1 MDKREFRKKL
11 LSLVLPITFQQ
22 FMLAVVSA
30 SDALMVGVIGQNLLS
45 AVSLA
50 SQITF
55 VYNLFLAAMTIGTS
69 MFAAQYW
76 GKGDKDAV
84 ERILGIVLRSSMSV
98 SFVFFLGATFLP
110 EYLMRIFT
118 PDPELIH
125 YGVQYLQIVGITYLL
140 CGISQIYLCIMK
152 NSGLASMS
160 MIISSTAAFLNIVLN
175 AVLIYGLFGA
185 PRMEAAGA
193 AAATAIARA
202 AELLW
207 VFWELRKTGRVKIRF
222 LYIRKPDQGLK
233 KDFWH
238 YTLPVLGNE
247 LVWGGGFTMYSV
259 IMGHLGTDAV
269 AANSIAN
276 IVKNLIAS
284 LAGGIGNGGSIM
296 VGNELGAGRLEMAKA
311 YGKKLCHIAVVSGI
325 LSGIFLLLISP
336 LVLQVTDLSPKAEG
350 YLKWMLVMCAVYMV
364 GKYVNGTTIGGIF
377 CAGGDSRFGFLCD
390 AVTLWCFT
398 VPVGLLAAFV
408 LKWPVLAVYFIVNSD
423 EIVKFPAVYLHYG
436 KYKWLKDLTVREE
449 GKEKSFRK
457 NKPAD
462 EAERIIRCEPVP
474 AFIKH
479 MSCSALC

>member
-1 MDKREFRKKL
+1 MKYGKRSMDRREFRRKL
-11 LSLVLPITFQQ
+11 TSLILPITFQQ

-30 SDALMVGVIGQNLLS
+30 SDALMVGVIGQDLLS

-55 VYNLFLAAMTIGTS
+55 VYNLFLMAMTIGTS

-98 SFVFFLGATFLP
+98 SFVFFSAATFLP
-110 EYLMRIFT
+110 GLLMRIFT
-118 PDPELIH
+118 TDPQLIH
-125 YGVQYLQIVGITYLL
+125 YGVQYLQIVGVTYLL
-140 CGISQIYLCIMK
+140 CGISQVYLCIMK

-160 MIISSTAAFLNIVLN
+160 MLISSAAALLNIILN

-185 PRMEAAGA
+185 PRMEAGGA
-193 AAATAIARA
+193 AAATAIARGV
-202 AELLW
+202 ELLW
-207 VFWELRKTGRVKIRF
+207 VLAELTKKGRIKIRF
-222 LYIRKPDQGLK
+222 AYIRRPDQGLR

-276 IVKNLIAS
+276 IAKNLIAS

-296 VGNELGAGRLEMAKA
+296 VGNELGAGRLETAKA
-311 YGKKLCHIAVVSGI
+311 YGRKLCHIAVVSGI
-325 LSGIFLLLISP
+325 LSGIFLLLLSP
-336 LVLQVTDLSPKAEG
+336 LVLEITDLSPQAEE
-350 YLKWMLVMCAVYMV
+350 YLRWMLAMCAVYMV
-364 GKYVNGTTIGGIF
+364 GKYVNGTTVAGIF

-408 LKWPVLAVYFIVNSD
+408 FKWPVLAVYFIVNSD
-423 EIVKFPAVYLHYG
+423 EIVKLPAVYRHYR

-449 GKEKSFRK
+449 GL
-457 NKPAD
+457 D
-462 EAERIIRCEPVP
+462 
-474 AFIKH
+474 
-479 MSCSALC
+479 

>member
-1 MDKREFRKKL
+1 
-11 LSLVLPITFQQ
+11 
-22 FMLAVVSA
+22 MLAVVSA
-30 SDALMVGVIGQNLLS
+30 SDALMVGAIGQDLLS

-55 VYNLFLAAMTIGTS
+55 VYNLFLMAMTIGTS

-98 SFVFFLGATFLP
+98 SFVFFFAATFLP
-110 EYLMRIFT
+110 GLLMRIFT
-118 PDPELIH
+118 TDPQLIH
-125 YGVQYLQIVGITYLL
+125 YGVQYLQIVGLTYLL
-140 CGISQIYLCIMK
+140 CGISQVYLCIMK

-160 MIISSTAAFLNIVLN
+160 MLISSAAALLNIILN

-185 PRMEAAGA
+185 PRMEAGGA
-193 AAATAIARA
+193 AAATAIARGV
-202 AELLW
+202 ELLW
-207 VFWELRKTGRVKIRF
+207 VLAELTKKGRIKIRF
-222 LYIRKPDQGLK
+222 AYIRRPDQGLR

-276 IVKNLIAS
+276 IAKNLIAS

-296 VGNELGAGRLEMAKA
+296 VGNELGAGRLETAKA
-311 YGKKLCHIAVVSGI
+311 YGRKLCHIAVVSGI
-325 LSGIFLLLISP
+325 LSGIFLLLLSP
-336 LVLQVTDLSPKAEG
+336 LVLEITDLSPQAEE
-350 YLKWMLVMCAVYMV
+350 YLRWMLAMCAVYMV
-364 GKYVNGTTIGGIF
+364 GKYVNGTTIAGIF

-408 LKWPVLAVYFIVNSD
+408 FKWPVLAVYFIVNSD
-423 EIVKFPAVYLHYG
+423 EIVKLPAVYRHYR

-449 GKEKSFRK
+449 GL
-457 NKPAD
+457 D
-462 EAERIIRCEPVP
+462 
-474 AFIKH
+474 
-479 MSCSALC
+479 

>member
-1 MDKREFRKKL
+1 MKYGKRSMDRREFRRKL
-11 LSLVLPITFQQ
+11 TSLILPITFQQ

-30 SDALMVGVIGQNLLS
+30 SDALMVGVIGQDLLS

-55 VYNLFLAAMTIGTS
+55 VYNLFLMAMTIGTS

-98 SFVFFLGATFLP
+98 SFVFFFAATFLP
-110 EYLMRIFT
+110 GLLMRIFT
-118 PDPELIH
+118 TDPQLIH
-125 YGVQYLQIVGITYLL
+125 YGVQYLQIVGLTYLL
-140 CGISQIYLCIMK
+140 CGISQVYLCIMK

-160 MIISSTAAFLNIVLN
+160 MLISSAAALLNIILN

-185 PRMEAAGA
+185 PRMEAGGA
-193 AAATAIARA
+193 AAATAIARGV
-202 AELLW
+202 ELLW
-207 VFWELRKTGRVKIRF
+207 VLAELTKKGRIKIRF
-222 LYIRKPDQGLK
+222 AYIRRPDQGLRK
-233 KDFWH
+233 NFWH
-238 YTLPVLGNE
+238 YTLLVLGNE

-276 IVKNLIAS
+276 IAKNLIAS

-296 VGNELGAGRLEMAKA
+296 VGNELGAGRLETAKA
-311 YGKKLCHIAVVSGI
+311 YGRKLCHIAVVSGI
-325 LSGIFLLLISP
+325 LSGIFLLLLSP
-336 LVLQVTDLSPKAEG
+336 LVLEITDLSPQAEE
-350 YLKWMLVMCAVYMV
+350 YLRWMLAMCAVYMV
-364 GKYVNGTTIGGIF
+364 GKYVNGTTIAGIF

-408 LKWPVLAVYFIVNSD
+408 FKWPVLAVYFIVNSD
-423 EIVKFPAVYLHYG
+423 EIVKLPAVYRHYR

-449 GKEKSFRK
+449 GL
-457 NKPAD
+457 D
-462 EAERIIRCEPVP
+462 
-474 AFIKH
+474 
-479 MSCSALC
+479 

>member
-1 MDKREFRKKL
+1 MDRREFRRKL
-11 LSLVLPITFQQ
+11 TSLILPITFQQ

-30 SDALMVGVIGQNLLS
+30 SDALMVGVIGQDLLS

-55 VYNLFLAAMTIGTS
+55 VYNLFLMAMTIGTS

-98 SFVFFLGATFLP
+98 SFVFFFAATFLP
-110 EYLMRIFT
+110 GLLMRIFT
-118 PDPELIH
+118 TDPQLIH
-125 YGVQYLQIVGITYLL
+125 YGVQYLQIVGVTYLL
-140 CGISQIYLCIMK
+140 CGISQVYLCIMK

-160 MIISSTAAFLNIVLN
+160 MLISSAAAMLNIILN

-185 PRMEAAGA
+185 PRMEAGGA
-193 AAATAIARA
+193 AAATAIARGV
-202 AELLW
+202 ELLW
-207 VFWELRKTGRVKIRF
+207 VLAELTKKGRIKIRF
-222 LYIRKPDQGLK
+222 AYIRRPDQGLR

-276 IVKNLIAS
+276 IAKNLIAS

-296 VGNELGAGRLEMAKA
+296 VGNELGAGRLETAKA
-311 YGKKLCHIAVVSGI
+311 YGRKLCHIAVVSGI
-325 LSGIFLLLISP
+325 LSGIFLLLLSP
-336 LVLQVTDLSPKAEG
+336 LVLEITDLSPQAEE
-350 YLKWMLVMCAVYMV
+350 YLRWMLAMCAVYMV
-364 GKYVNGTTIGGIF
+364 GKYVNGTTVAGIF

-408 LKWPVLAVYFIVNSD
+408 FKWPVLAVYFIVNSD
-423 EIVKFPAVYLHYG
+423 EIVKLPAVYRHYR

-449 GKEKSFRK
+449 GL
-457 NKPAD
+457 D
-462 EAERIIRCEPVP
+462 
-474 AFIKH
+474 
-479 MSCSALC
+479 

>member
-1 MDKREFRKKL
+1 MKYGKRSMDRREFRRKL
-11 LSLVLPITFQQ
+11 TSLILPITFQQ

-30 SDALMVGVIGQNLLS
+30 SDALMVGAIGQDLLS

-55 VYNLFLAAMTIGTS
+55 VYNLFLMAMTIGTS

-98 SFVFFLGATFLP
+98 SFVFFSAATFLP
-110 EYLMRIFT
+110 GLLMRIFT
-118 PDPELIH
+118 TDPQLIH
-125 YGVQYLQIVGITYLL
+125 YGVQYLQIVGVTYLL
-140 CGISQIYLCIMK
+140 CGISQVYLCIMK

-160 MIISSTAAFLNIVLN
+160 MLISSAAALLNIILN

-185 PRMEAAGA
+185 PRMEAGGA
-193 AAATAIARA
+193 AAATAIARGV
-202 AELLW
+202 ELLW
-207 VFWELRKTGRVKIRF
+207 VFAELTKKGRIKIRF
-222 LYIRKPDQGLK
+222 AYIRRPDQGLRK
-233 KDFWH
+233 NFWH

-276 IVKNLIAS
+276 IAKNLIAS

-296 VGNELGAGRLEMAKA
+296 VGNELGAGRLETAKA
-311 YGKKLCHIAVVSGI
+311 YGRKLCHIAVVSGI
-325 LSGIFLLLISP
+325 LSGIFLLLLSP
-336 LVLQVTDLSPKAEG
+336 LVLEITDLSPQAEE
-350 YLKWMLVMCAVYMV
+350 YLRWMLAMCAVYMV
-364 GKYVNGTTIGGIF
+364 GKYVNGTTIAGIF

-408 LKWPVLAVYFIVNSD
+408 FKWPVLAVYFIVNSD
-423 EIVKFPAVYLHYG
+423 EIVKLPAVYRHYR

-449 GKEKSFRK
+449 GL
-457 NKPAD
+457 D
-462 EAERIIRCEPVP
+462 
-474 AFIKH
+474 
-479 MSCSALC
+479 

>member
-30 SDALMVGVIGQNLLS
+30 SDALMVGVIGQDLLS

-185 PRMEAAGA
+185 PRMEVAGA

-423 EIVKFPAVYLHYG
+423 EIVKLPAVYFHYG

-449 GKEKSFRK
+449 GREKILQEK
-457 NKPAD
+457 
-462 EAERIIRCEPVP
+462 
-474 AFIKH
+474 
-479 MSCSALC
+479 

>member
-1 MDKREFRKKL
+1 MDRREFRRKL
-11 LSLVLPITFQQ
+11 TSLILPITFQQ

-30 SDALMVGVIGQNLLS
+30 SDALMVGVIGQDLLS

-55 VYNLFLAAMTIGTS
+55 VYNLFLMAMTIGTS

-98 SFVFFLGATFLP
+98 SFVFFFAATFFPGL
-110 EYLMRIFT
+110 LMRIFT
-118 PDPELIH
+118 TDPQLIH
-125 YGVQYLQIVGITYLL
+125 YGVQYLQIVGLTYLL
-140 CGISQIYLCIMK
+140 CGISQVYLCIMK

-160 MIISSTAAFLNIVLN
+160 MLISSAAALLNIILN

-185 PRMEAAGA
+185 PRMEAGGA
-193 AAATAIARA
+193 AAATAIARGV
-202 AELLW
+202 ELLW
-207 VFWELRKTGRVKIRF
+207 VFAELTKKGRIKIRF
-222 LYIRKPDQGLK
+222 AYIRRPDQGLRK
-233 KDFWH
+233 NFWH

-276 IVKNLIAS
+276 IAKNLIAS

-296 VGNELGAGRLEMAKA
+296 VGNELGAGRLETAKA
-311 YGKKLCHIAVVSGI
+311 YGRKLCHIAVVSGI
-325 LSGIFLLLISP
+325 LSGIFLMLLSP
-336 LVLQVTDLSPKAEG
+336 LVLEITDLSPQAEE
-350 YLKWMLVMCAVYMV
+350 YLRWMLAMCAVYMV
-364 GKYVNGTTIGGIF
+364 GKYVNGTTVAGIF
-377 CAGGDSRFGFLCD
+377 CAGGDPRFGFLCD

-408 LKWPVLAVYFIVNSD
+408 FKWPVLAVYFIVNSD
-423 EIVKFPAVYLHYG
+423 EIVKLPAVYRHYR

-449 GKEKSFRK
+449 GL
-457 NKPAD
+457 D
-462 EAERIIRCEPVP
+462 
-474 AFIKH
+474 
-479 MSCSALC
+479 

>member
-30 SDALMVGVIGQNLLS
+30 SDALMVGVIGQDLLS

-269 AANSIAN
+269 AATSIAN

-423 EIVKFPAVYLHYG
+423 EIVKLPAVYFHYG

-449 GKEKSFRK
+449 GREKILQEK
-457 NKPAD
+457 
-462 EAERIIRCEPVP
+462 
-474 AFIKH
+474 
-479 MSCSALC
+479 

>member
-1 MDKREFRKKL
+1 MKYGKRSMDRREFRRKL
-11 LSLVLPITFQQ
+11 TSLILPITFQQ

-30 SDALMVGVIGQNLLS
+30 SDALMVGVIGQDLLS

-55 VYNLFLAAMTIGTS
+55 VYNLFLMAMTIGTS

-98 SFVFFLGATFLP
+98 SFVFFSAATFLP
-110 EYLMRIFT
+110 GLLMRIFT
-118 PDPELIH
+118 TDPQLIH
-125 YGVQYLQIVGITYLL
+125 YGVQYLQIVGVTYLL
-140 CGISQIYLCIMK
+140 CGISQVYLCIMK

-160 MIISSTAAFLNIVLN
+160 MLISSAAALLNIILN

-185 PRMEAAGA
+185 PRMEAGGA
-193 AAATAIARA
+193 AAATAIARGV
-202 AELLW
+202 ELLW
-207 VFWELRKTGRVKIRF
+207 VFAELTKKGRIKIRF
-222 LYIRKPDQGLK
+222 AYIRRPDQGLRK
-233 KDFWH
+233 NFWH

-276 IVKNLIAS
+276 IAKNLIAS

-296 VGNELGAGRLEMAKA
+296 VGNELGAGRLETAKA
-311 YGKKLCHIAVVSGI
+311 YGRKLCHIAVVSGI
-325 LSGIFLLLISP
+325 LSGIFLLLLSP
-336 LVLQVTDLSPKAEG
+336 LVLEITDLSPQAEE
-350 YLKWMLVMCAVYMV
+350 YLRWMLAMCAVYMV
-364 GKYVNGTTIGGIF
+364 GKYVNGTTIAGIF

-408 LKWPVLAVYFIVNSD
+408 FKWPVLAVYFIVNSD
-423 EIVKFPAVYLHYG
+423 EIVKLPAVYRHYR

-449 GKEKSFRK
+449 GL
-457 NKPAD
+457 D
-462 EAERIIRCEPVP
+462 
-474 AFIKH
+474 
-479 MSCSALC
+479 

>member
-30 SDALMVGVIGQNLLS
+30 SDALMVGVIGQDLLS

-175 AVLIYGLFGA
+175 VVLIYGLFGA

-350 YLKWMLVMCAVYMV
+350 YLKWMLVMCAIYMV

-423 EIVKFPAVYLHYG
+423 EIVKLPAVYFHYG

-449 GKEKSFRK
+449 GREKILQEK
-457 NKPAD
+457 
-462 EAERIIRCEPVP
+462 
-474 AFIKH
+474 
-479 MSCSALC
+479 

>member
-30 SDALMVGVIGQNLLS
+30 SDALMVGVIGQDLLS

-350 YLKWMLVMCAVYMV
+350 YLKWMLVMCAIYMV

-423 EIVKFPAVYLHYG
+423 EIVKLPAVYFHYG

-449 GKEKSFRK
+449 GREKILQEK
-457 NKPAD
+457 
-462 EAERIIRCEPVP
+462 
-474 AFIKH
+474 
-479 MSCSALC
+479 

>member
-1 MDKREFRKKL
+1 MDKIEFRKKL

-30 SDALMVGVIGQNLLS
+30 SDALMVGVIGQDLLS

-423 EIVKFPAVYLHYG
+423 EIVKLPAVYFHYG

-449 GKEKSFRK
+449 GREKILQEK
-457 NKPAD
+457 
-462 EAERIIRCEPVP
+462 
-474 AFIKH
+474 
-479 MSCSALC
+479 

>member
-1 MDKREFRKKL
+1 MMKSGRRSMDKREFRKKL

-22 FMLAVVSA
+22 FMLAVVSV
-30 SDALMVGVIGQNLLS
+30 SDALMVGVIGQDLLS

-55 VYNLFLAAMTIGTS
+55 VYNLFLTAMTIGTS

-423 EIVKFPAVYLHYG
+423 EIVKLPAVYFHYG

-449 GKEKSFRK
+449 GREKILQEK
-457 NKPAD
+457 
-462 EAERIIRCEPVP
+462 
-474 AFIKH
+474 
-479 MSCSALC
+479 

>member
-1 MDKREFRKKL
+1 MDRREFRRKL
-11 LSLVLPITFQQ
+11 TSLILPITFQQ

-30 SDALMVGVIGQNLLS
+30 SDALMVGAIGQDLLS

-55 VYNLFLAAMTIGTS
+55 VYNLFLMAMTIGTS

-98 SFVFFLGATFLP
+98 SFVFFSAATFLP
-110 EYLMRIFT
+110 GLLMRIFT
-118 PDPELIH
+118 TDPQLIH
-125 YGVQYLQIVGITYLL
+125 YGVQYLQIVGVTYLL
-140 CGISQIYLCIMK
+140 CGISQVYLCIMK

-160 MIISSTAAFLNIVLN
+160 MLISSAAALLNIILN

-185 PRMEAAGA
+185 PKMEAGGA
-193 AAATAIARA
+193 AAATAIARG

-207 VFWELRKTGRVKIRF
+207 VLAELTKKGRIKIRF
-222 LYIRKPDQGLK
+222 AYIRRPDQGLR

-276 IVKNLIAS
+276 IAKNLIAS

-296 VGNELGAGRLEMAKA
+296 VGNELGAGRLETAKA
-311 YGKKLCHIAVVSGI
+311 YGRKLCHIAVVSGI
-325 LSGIFLLLISP
+325 LSGIFLLLLSP
-336 LVLQVTDLSPKAEG
+336 LVLEITDLSPQAEE
-350 YLKWMLVMCAVYMV
+350 YLRWMLAMCAVYMV
-364 GKYVNGTTIGGIF
+364 GKYVNGTTVAGIF

-408 LKWPVLAVYFIVNSD
+408 FKWPVLAVYFIVNSD
-423 EIVKFPAVYLHYG
+423 EIVKLPAVYRHYR

-449 GKEKSFRK
+449 GL
-457 NKPAD
+457 D
-462 EAERIIRCEPVP
+462 
-474 AFIKH
+474 
-479 MSCSALC
+479 

>member
-1 MDKREFRKKL
+1 MMKSGRRSMDKREFRRKL
-11 LSLVLPITFQQ
+11 TSLVLPITFQQ

-30 SDALMVGVIGQNLLS
+30 SDALMVGVIGQDLLS

-423 EIVKFPAVYLHYG
+423 EIVKLPAVYFHYG

-449 GKEKSFRK
+449 GKEKILQEK
-457 NKPAD
+457 
-462 EAERIIRCEPVP
+462 
-474 AFIKH
+474 
-479 MSCSALC
+479 

>member
-22 FMLAVVSA
+22 FMLAVVSV
-30 SDALMVGVIGQNLLS
+30 SDALMVGVIGQDLLS

-55 VYNLFLAAMTIGTS
+55 VYNLFLTAMTIGTS

-423 EIVKFPAVYLHYG
+423 EIVKLPAVYLHYG

-449 GKEKSFRK
+449 GREKILQEK
-457 NKPAD
+457 
-462 EAERIIRCEPVP
+462 
-474 AFIKH
+474 
-479 MSCSALC
+479 

>member
-1 MDKREFRKKL
+1 MKYGKRSMDRREFRRKL
-11 LSLVLPITFQQ
+11 TSLILPITFQQ

-30 SDALMVGVIGQNLLS
+30 SDALMVGAIGQDLLS

-55 VYNLFLAAMTIGTS
+55 VYNLFLMAMTIGTS

-98 SFVFFLGATFLP
+98 SFVFFFAATFLP
-110 EYLMRIFT
+110 GLLMRIFT
-118 PDPELIH
+118 TDPQLIH
-125 YGVQYLQIVGITYLL
+125 YGVQYLQIVGLTYLL
-140 CGISQIYLCIMK
+140 CGISQVYLCIMK

-160 MIISSTAAFLNIVLN
+160 MLISSAAALLNIILN

-185 PRMEAAGA
+185 PRMEAGGA
-193 AAATAIARA
+193 AAATAIARGV
-202 AELLW
+202 ELLW
-207 VFWELRKTGRVKIRF
+207 VLAELTKKGRIKIRF
-222 LYIRKPDQGLK
+222 AYIRRPDQGLR

-247 LVWGGGFTMYSV
+247 LVWGGDFTMYSV

-276 IVKNLIAS
+276 IAKNLIAS

-296 VGNELGAGRLEMAKA
+296 VGNELGAGRLETAKA
-311 YGKKLCHIAVVSGI
+311 YGRKLCHIAVVSGI
-325 LSGIFLLLISP
+325 LSGIFLLLLSP
-336 LVLQVTDLSPKAEG
+336 LVLEITDLSPQAEE
-350 YLKWMLVMCAVYMV
+350 YLRWMLAMCAVYMV
-364 GKYVNGTTIGGIF
+364 GKYVNGTTIAGIF

-408 LKWPVLAVYFIVNSD
+408 FKWPVLAVYFIVNSD
-423 EIVKFPAVYLHYG
+423 EIVKLPAVYRHYR

-449 GKEKSFRK
+449 GL
-457 NKPAD
+457 D
-462 EAERIIRCEPVP
+462 
-474 AFIKH
+474 
-479 MSCSALC
+479 